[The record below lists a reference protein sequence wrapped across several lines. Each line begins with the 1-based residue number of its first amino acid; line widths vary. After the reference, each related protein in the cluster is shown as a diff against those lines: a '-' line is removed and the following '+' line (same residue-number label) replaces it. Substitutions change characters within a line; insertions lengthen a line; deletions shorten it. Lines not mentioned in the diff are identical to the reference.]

1 MRLTFNSNFY
11 LTTATVIP
19 LLYLALILQASIIG
33 DILTKLNHAIETV
46 SKWRPRFDVVGF
58 LMYVIYIVATL
69 LVAAATL
76 IIVGGVVGEIIA
88 ITALFHQ
95 SDTQTQ
101 RQSVLN
107 ATIILLIATVLAPTW
122 TIVTGWGRVL
132 WQYLKTQWK
141 RDSR

>member
-1 MRLTFNSNFY
+1 
-11 LTTATVIP
+11 
-19 LLYLALILQASIIG
+19 
-33 DILTKLNHAIETV
+33 
-46 SKWRPRFDVVGF
+46 
-58 LMYVIYIVATL
+58 MYVIYIVATL

-76 IIVGGVVGEIIA
+76 IIVGGVVDEIIA

-101 RQSVLN
+101 RQAVLN